1 MKEWASFLPACLFFP
16 CWLLIGTRED
26 IFAVAISN
34 YYPMMVAMIIG
45 SMIAG
50 STPLGGGI
58 IAFPVSVIILNFTS
72 TEGRDFSLMIQSFGM
87 TAASYLI
94 FYKKSH
100 LIAAHADLLC
110 VFVFFSIIGL
120 VIGMG
125 PVSDN
130 LSSYVVDI
138 IYTTV
143 VTCLVII
150 FIYEDFLHSKALP
163 KRDRESL
170 LHLESNDDS
179 NMAGMTE
186 DQEENAT
193 SSKGE
198 SSLDLARNDDSNMAG
213 VTEEQEGSSLKE
225 KIVHY
230 VLQPL
235 FAIIGGIL
243 SSQIGSGS
251 DIAFYFFGSVVNA
264 TSAHKISGNELTAVS
279 VIVMATVSVFGSILR
294 ITTQSDQAMAVDL
307 SVYLCL
313 FATSPIVILG
323 APVGSLFLKPAYEK
337 YLKLLFY
344 TLGFL
349 QFIVF
354 GVLKIG
360 DDSSAWAIISCSIL
374 FVLLIIVTHYLISF
388 RCRGKKA
395 DVPRTSRPSL
405 LGGTL

>member
-1 MKEWASFLPACLFFP
+1 MKQWASFLPACLFFP
-16 CWLLIGTRED
+16 CWLLIGSRED
-26 IFAVAISN
+26 IFADAIST
-34 YYPMMVAMIIG
+34 YYPMMIAMILG

-213 VTEEQEGSSLKE
+213 VTEEQEGDATSSKGESSLDLVARNGDSNMAGVTEEQEGSSLKE

-251 DIAFYFFGSVVNA
+251 DIAFYFF
-264 TSAHKISGNELTAVS
+264 
-279 VIVMATVSVFGSILR
+279 
-294 ITTQSDQAMAVDL
+294 
-307 SVYLCL
+307 
-313 FATSPIVILG
+313 
-323 APVGSLFLKPAYEK
+323 
-337 YLKLLFY
+337 
-344 TLGFL
+344 
-349 QFIVF
+349 
-354 GVLKIG
+354 
-360 DDSSAWAIISCSIL
+360 
-374 FVLLIIVTHYLISF
+374 
-388 RCRGKKA
+388 
-395 DVPRTSRPSL
+395 
-405 LGGTL
+405 

>member
-1 MKEWASFLPACLFFP
+1 
-16 CWLLIGTRED
+16 
-26 IFAVAISN
+26 
-34 YYPMMVAMIIG
+34 MMIAMIIG

-87 TAASYLI
+87 SAASFLI
-94 FYKKSH
+94 FYKKQH
-100 LIAAHADLLC
+100 LIAAHTDLLC
-110 VFVFFSIIGL
+110 EFTFFSLIGL

-125 PVSDN
+125 PVSEV
-130 LSSYVVDI
+130 LTPYTVDI

-143 VTCLVII
+143 VTCLVLV
-150 FIYEDFLHSKALP
+150 FIYEDFLNSKALP
-163 KRDRESL
+163 
-170 LHLESNDDS
+170 DS
-179 NMAGMTE
+179 DSEPSTSE
-186 DQEENAT
+186 DSA
-193 SSKGE
+193 SSGE
-198 SSLDLARNDDSNMAG
+198 SSLDLSRNDDSNMAG
-213 VTEEQEGSSLKE
+213 VTEVQEGSLKQ

-230 VLQPL
+230 VCLPL

-264 TSAHKISGNELTAVS
+264 TSSHKISGNSLTAVS
-279 VIVMATVSVFGSILR
+279 VIVMATMSVCGSVLR
-294 ITTQSDQAMAVDL
+294 VTTQSDPAMAVEL
-307 SVYLCL
+307 SVFLCL

-360 DDSSAWAIISCSIL
+360 DDIIAWIIISCSIL
-374 FVLLIIVTHYLISF
+374 FVLLSIVTHYLISF
-388 RCRGKKA
+388 RFRGQNTRRRSGSKSRPA
-395 DVPRTSRPSL
+395 ETTDRTSGMEEAIQRMSNRDETIEIIVTPR
-405 LGGTL
+405 

>member
-1 MKEWASFLPACLFFP
+1 MKQWASFLPACLFFP

-26 IFAVAISN
+26 LFADAIST
-34 YYPMMVAMIIG
+34 YYPMMIAMILG

-87 TAASYLI
+87 SAASFLI
-94 FYKKSH
+94 FYKKQH
-100 LIAAHADLLC
+100 LIAAHTDLLC
-110 VFVFFSIIGL
+110 EFTFFSLIGL

-143 VTCLVII
+143 VTCLVLI

-163 KRDRESL
+163 KRDRASV
-170 LHLESNDDS
+170 LHLEKNEDSDRAFVAEEEEEDADDGEPSLDLATNDDS
-179 NMAGMTE
+179 N
-186 DQEENAT
+186 
-193 SSKGE
+193 K
-198 SSLDLARNDDSNMAG
+198 AG
-213 VTEEQEGSSLKE
+213 VTGEDEQEGSLKQ

-230 VLQPL
+230 VCLPL

-264 TSAHKISGNELTAVS
+264 TSSHKISGNSLTAVS
-279 VIVMATVSVFGSILR
+279 VIVMATMSVCGSVLR
-294 ITTQSDQAMAVDL
+294 VTTQSDPAMAVEL

-323 APVGSLFLKPAYEK
+323 APVGSLFLKPSFERI
-337 YLKLLFY
+337 LKLLFY

-374 FVLLIIVTHYLISF
+374 FVLLIMVTHYLISF